1 MRLKGVF
8 WRNGVN
14 GCGVMGLR
22 PPFFGMFQE
31 YCELHDA
38 MYNEG
43 GGKKERFKADKRL
56 LADMV
61 SRSTCTWLM
70 VWCFAY
76 YMAVRGFGWLFFNY
90 NKGKEEK
97 KC

>member
-1 MRLKGVF
+1 
-8 WRNGVN
+8 
-14 GCGVMGLR
+14 MGLR

-43 GGKKERFKADKRL
+43 GGKKERFRADKRL

-61 SRSTCTWLM
+61 GRSTCTWLM

-76 YMAVRGFGWLFFNY
+76 YIAVRSFGWLFFNY